1 MSRFILSVIALAL
14 GLFCTVIWADQAFAE
29 RRVALIIGN
38 SAYQNAP
45 ILPNPE
51 RDARGIADM
60 FQKAGYE
67 IVTTAFNVG
76 NLDFKSTIRKFE
88 DAVTDADIAVIYYA
102 GYGLNI
108 HGTNYLIP
116 IDAKLSSDRDANDE
130 TITLEQLVGSV
141 HGAKRLRVSII
152 DASRDNPFARIM
164 KAERMASFSGLG
176 AVEPSSIDTL
186 IAYAA
191 KPGTTAQDGGG
202 DHSPFATALI
212 DNLFVPGLDIR
223 LAFGRVRD
231 EVLKK
236 TGYMQEPFVYGSLGG
251 GNIALVP
258 APSQPVVVANDLAGE
273 KSDYAL
279 VEKIGT
285 KGAWQVFLNQHPTG
299 FYADLARQQIAILQ
313 DQLDTLDRAGQEKA
327 AKAQADR
334 EARQREAKRQADEAA
349 RQKAEQEAA
358 LAAAQRAAKAA
369 EQARL
374 DAERQAART
383 REEEARQAA
392 LAKRAAEAEAARKQA
407 EAEAARKQAEAE
419 AARKQAEAETARK
432 QAEAEAAKQK
442 ADAEAARKQAEA
454 ETARKQAEAEAARKQ
469 AKEEAARK
477 QAEAETARKQAEA
490 EAAKQQAEAKAAKK
504 QAEQQAAAE
513 QARLADERAKQQA
526 EAEAAKKQAEQQA
539 AAEQARLA
547 DERAKQQVEAEAAK
561 KQAEAEAARKQAEAE
576 AARKQAKEEAARKQA
591 EAEAASKQ
599 AEAEAARKQAEAEA
613 AKQQAEA
620 EAAKKQ
626 AEQQAAA
633 EQARLAAERA
643 KQQAEAE
650 AAKKQAEQQVAAL
663 AAAHQAAQAAEQARQ
678 DAEREAQARQEVACK
693 REQDRIDALRTQG
706 SKARDDLRQLEQSL
720 TCGRLRPLV
729 TAALDHANALPDVNT
744 PAQIRSAQQELSRL
758 GCFSGKADGALDP
771 ATKSAVQHYE
781 SVRGQPAENV
791 DISDAFVSELKAQS
805 TRVCPLVC
813 PKGKVADGEHC
824 IAAEKPPRVAHQ
836 KDEEEPAARTRAARQ
851 KDEEEPA
858 ARTRAARQKDE
869 EKPSQKSKPQLS
881 RRNRDAEPSPPQQA
895 KRERPAAQQASSY
908 SGGGRSTGGVGT
920 TIGVGF

>member
-1 MSRFILSVIALAL
+1 MSRLILSVIALAL
-14 GLFCTVIWADQAFAE
+14 GLFCTAIWADRAFAE

-38 SAYQNAP
+38 SNYQNAP

-88 DAVTDADIAVIYYA
+88 DTVTDADIAVIYYA

-116 IDAKLSSDRDANDE
+116 IDAKLASDRDANNE
-130 TITLEQLVGSV
+130 TITLEQLVESV
-141 HGAKRLRVSII
+141 HGAKLLRVIII
-152 DASRDNPFARIM
+152 DACRDSPFARIM
-164 KAERMASFSGLG
+164 KAERMGLG
-176 AVEPSSIDTL
+176 AVQPNSIDTL

-191 KPGTTAQDGGG
+191 KPGTTADDGGG
-202 DHSPFATALI
+202 DHSPFAAALI

-258 APSQPVVVANDLAGE
+258 APNRPVVATDSEGE

-279 VEKIGT
+279 VERIGT

-299 FYADLARQQIAILQ
+299 FYADLARQQIAIAV
-313 DQLDTLDRAGQEKA
+313 DALDRAA
-327 AKAQADR
+327 AKAQADS
-334 EARQREAKRQADEAA
+334 EAAQRAEADRQAEAKRRADETA
-349 RQKAEQEAA
+349 RQKAEQQAA
-358 LAAAQRAAKAA
+358 LAAAQRAARAA

-383 REEEARQAA
+383 REEEARQTA
-392 LAKRAAEAEAARKQA
+392 LAKRAAEAEAARKQAEADAARKQAEGEAARKQA

-419 AARKQAEAETARK
+419 AARKQSEAEAAK
-432 QAEAEAAKQK
+432 KKAEAEAAT
-442 ADAEAARKQAEA
+442 KQAEVEAATKQA
-454 ETARKQAEAEAARKQ
+454 EVEGARKRAEAEAARK
-469 AKEEAARK
+469 
-477 QAEAETARKQAEA
+477 
-490 EAAKQQAEAKAAKK
+490 
-504 QAEQQAAAE
+504 
-513 QARLADERAKQQA
+513 QA

-539 AAEQARLA
+539 AAEQAA
-547 DERAKQQVEAEAAK
+547 ERARQQAEAEAAK
-561 KQAEAEAARKQAEAE
+561 KR
-576 AARKQAKEEAARKQA
+576 
-591 EAEAASKQ
+591 

-613 AKQQAEA
+613 AKQQAQA

-626 AEQQAAA
+626 AEQQA
-633 EQARLAAERA
+633 
-643 KQQAEAE
+643 
-650 AAKKQAEQQVAAL
+650 AAL
-663 AAAHQAAQAAEQARQ
+663 AAAHQAAQAAEQARL

-693 REQDRIDALRTQG
+693 NEQDRIDFLRTQG
-706 SKARDDLRQLEQSL
+706 SKARDDLRQLQQSL
-720 TCGRLRPLV
+720 TCERLRPLV
-729 TAALDHANALPDVNT
+729 TAALDQANALPDVNT
-744 PAQIRSAQQELSRL
+744 PTQIRLAQQELARL
-758 GCFSGKADGALDP
+758 GCFSGNVDGALGP
-771 ATKSAVQHYE
+771 ATTSAVQHYE
-781 SVRGQPAENV
+781 SKRGQPAESV
-791 DISDAFVSELKAQS
+791 DISDTFISELKAQS

-813 PKGKVADGEHC
+813 PKGKVADGEQC

-836 KDEEEPAARTRAARQ
+836 KDEEEPAARTRQ
-851 KDEEEPA
+851 KDEEEPV

-881 RRNRDAEPSPPQQA
+881 RRNGNAEPSPPQQA
-895 KRERPAAQQASSY
+895 KRERPAAQASSY
-908 SGGGRSTGGVGT
+908 SGGGHSTGGVGT

>member
-14 GLFCTVIWADQAFAE
+14 GLFCTAIWADRAFAE

-38 SAYQNAP
+38 SNYQNAP

-88 DAVTDADIAVIYYA
+88 DTVTDADIAVIYYA

-116 IDAKLSSDRDANDE
+116 IDAKLASDRDANNE
-130 TITLEQLVGSV
+130 TITLEQLVESV
-141 HGAKRLRVSII
+141 HGAKLLRVIII
-152 DASRDNPFARIM
+152 DACRDSPFARIM
-164 KAERMASFSGLG
+164 KAERMGLG
-176 AVEPSSIDTL
+176 AVQPNSIDTL

-191 KPGTTAQDGGG
+191 KPGTTADDGGG
-202 DHSPFATALI
+202 DHSPFAAALI

-258 APSQPVVVANDLAGE
+258 APNRPVVATDSEGE

-279 VEKIGT
+279 VERIGT

-299 FYADLARQQIAILQ
+299 FYADLARQQIAIAV
-313 DQLDTLDRAGQEKA
+313 DALDRAA
-327 AKAQADR
+327 AKAQADS
-334 EARQREAKRQADEAA
+334 EAAQRAEADRQAEAKRRADETA
-349 RQKAEQEAA
+349 RQKAEQQAA
-358 LAAAQRAAKAA
+358 LAAAQRAARAA

-383 REEEARQAA
+383 REEEARQTA

-419 AARKQAEAETARK
+419 AARKQAEAEA
-432 QAEAEAAKQK
+432 
-442 ADAEAARKQAEA
+442 
-454 ETARKQAEAEAARKQ
+454 ARKQAEAEAARKQ
-469 AKEEAARK
+469 S
-477 QAEAETARKQAEA
+477 
-490 EAAKQQAEAKAAKK
+490 
-504 QAEQQAAAE
+504 
-513 QARLADERAKQQA
+513 
-526 EAEAAKKQAEQQA
+526 EAEAAKKKA
-539 AAEQARLA
+539 
-547 DERAKQQVEAEAAK
+547 EAEAAT
-561 KQAEAEAARKQAEAE
+561 KQAEVEGARKRAEAEAARKQAEAE
-576 AARKQAKEEAARKQA
+576 AAKKQAEHQAAAEQARLAAERAKQRA
-591 EAEAASKQ
+591 EAEAAKKR

-613 AKQQAEA
+613 AKQQAQA

-626 AEQQAAA
+626 AEQQA
-633 EQARLAAERA
+633 
-643 KQQAEAE
+643 
-650 AAKKQAEQQVAAL
+650 AAL
-663 AAAHQAAQAAEQARQ
+663 AAAHQAAQAAEQARL

-693 REQDRIDALRTQG
+693 NEQDRIDFLRTQG
-706 SKARDDLRQLEQSL
+706 SKARDDLRQLQQSL
-720 TCGRLRPLV
+720 TCERLRPLV
-729 TAALDHANALPDVNT
+729 TAALDQANALPDVNT
-744 PAQIRSAQQELSRL
+744 PTQIRLAQQELARL
-758 GCFSGKADGALDP
+758 GCFSGNVDGALGP
-771 ATKSAVQHYE
+771 ATTSAVQHYE
-781 SVRGQPAENV
+781 SKRGQPAESV
-791 DISDAFVSELKAQS
+791 DISDTFISELKAQS
-805 TRVCPLVC
+805 TRVCLLVC
-813 PKGKVADGEHC
+813 PKGKVADGEQC

-836 KDEEEPAARTRAARQ
+836 KDEEEPAARTRQ
-851 KDEEEPA
+851 KDEEEPV
-858 ARTRAARQKDE
+858 ARARAARQKDE

-881 RRNRDAEPSPPQQA
+881 RRNGNAEPSPPQQA
-895 KRERPAAQQASSY
+895 KRERPAAQASSY
-908 SGGGRSTGGVGT
+908 SGGGHSTGGVGT

>member
-14 GLFCTVIWADQAFAE
+14 GLFCTAIWADRAFAE

-38 SAYQNAP
+38 SNYQNAP

-88 DAVTDADIAVIYYA
+88 DTVTDADIAVIYYA

-116 IDAKLSSDRDANDE
+116 IDAKLASDRDANNE
-130 TITLEQLVGSV
+130 TITLEQLVESV
-141 HGAKRLRVSII
+141 HGAKLLRVIII
-152 DASRDNPFARIM
+152 DACRDSPFARIM
-164 KAERMASFSGLG
+164 KAERMGLG
-176 AVEPSSIDTL
+176 AVQPNSIDTL

-191 KPGTTAQDGGG
+191 KPGTTADDGGG
-202 DHSPFATALI
+202 DHSPFAAALI

-258 APSQPVVVANDLAGE
+258 APNRPVVATDSEGE

-279 VEKIGT
+279 VERIGT

-299 FYADLARQQIAILQ
+299 FYADLARQQIAIAV
-313 DQLDTLDRAGQEKA
+313 DALDRAA
-327 AKAQADR
+327 AKAQADS
-334 EARQREAKRQADEAA
+334 EAAQRAEADRQAEAKRRADETA
-349 RQKAEQEAA
+349 RQKAEQQAA
-358 LAAAQRAAKAA
+358 LAAAQRAARAA

-383 REEEARQAA
+383 REEEARQTA

-419 AARKQAEAETARK
+419 AARKQAEAE
-432 QAEAEAAKQK
+432 
-442 ADAEAARKQAEA
+442 AAR
-454 ETARKQAEAEAARKQ
+454 
-469 AKEEAARK
+469 
-477 QAEAETARKQAEA
+477 
-490 EAAKQQAEAKAAKK
+490 
-504 QAEQQAAAE
+504 
-513 QARLADERAKQQA
+513 
-526 EAEAAKKQAEQQA
+526 
-539 AAEQARLA
+539 
-547 DERAKQQVEAEAAK
+547 

-576 AARKQAKEEAARKQA
+576 AARKQA
-591 EAEAASKQ
+591 EAEAARKQ

-613 AKQQAEA
+613 ARKQAEAEAARKQAEAEAARKLAEAEAARKQSEAEAAKKKAEAEAAKKKAEAEAATKQAEVEGARKRAEAEAARKQAEA

-633 EQARLAAERA
+633 EQAAERARQQAEAEAAKKRAEAEAARKQAEAEAA
-643 KQQAEAE
+643 KQQAQAE
-650 AAKKQAEQQVAAL
+650 AAKKQAEQQAAAL
-663 AAAHQAAQAAEQARQ
+663 AAAHQAAQAAEQARL

-693 REQDRIDALRTQG
+693 NEQDRIDFLRTQG
-706 SKARDDLRQLEQSL
+706 SKARDDLRQLQQSL
-720 TCGRLRPLV
+720 TCERLRPLV
-729 TAALDHANALPDVNT
+729 TAALDQANALPDVNT
-744 PAQIRSAQQELSRL
+744 PTQIRLAQQELARL
-758 GCFSGKADGALDP
+758 GCFSGNVDGALGP
-771 ATKSAVQHYE
+771 ATTSAVQHYE
-781 SVRGQPAENV
+781 SKRGQPAESV
-791 DISDAFVSELKAQS
+791 DISDTFISELKAQS

-813 PKGKVADGEHC
+813 PKGKVADGEQC

-836 KDEEEPAARTRAARQ
+836 KDEEEPAARTRQ
-851 KDEEEPA
+851 KDEEEPV
-858 ARTRAARQKDE
+858 ARARAARQKDE

-881 RRNRDAEPSPPQQA
+881 RRNGNAEPSPPQQA
-895 KRERPAAQQASSY
+895 KRERPAAQASSY
-908 SGGGRSTGGVGT
+908 SGGGHSTGGVGT

>member
-1 MSRFILSVIALAL
+1 MSRFILSVTALAL

-76 NLDFKSTIRKFE
+76 SLDFKSTIRKFE

-116 IDAKLSSDRDANDE
+116 IDAKLASDRDANDE
-130 TITLEQLVGSV
+130 TITLEQLVESV
-141 HGAKRLRVSII
+141 HGAKRLRVII
-152 DASRDNPFARIM
+152 VDACRDNPFARIM
-164 KAERMASFSGLG
+164 KTERMASFSGLG
-176 AVEPSSIDTL
+176 AVEPNSIDTL

-191 KPGTTAQDGGG
+191 KSGTTAQDGGG
-202 DHSPFATALI
+202 DHSPFAAALI
-212 DNLFVPGLDIR
+212 NNLFVPGLDIR

-236 TGYMQEPFVYGSLGG
+236 TGFMQEPFVYGSLGG
-251 GNIALVP
+251 GNIALVS
-258 APSQPVVVANDLAGE
+258 APSQPVVSNDLAGE
-273 KSDYAL
+273 RSDYAL

-285 KGAWQVFLNQHPTG
+285 KGAWQVFLNQHPSG
-299 FYADLARQQIAILQ
+299 FYADLARQQIAIVQ
-313 DQLDTLDRAGQEKA
+313 DQSDRLDRS

-334 EARQREAKRQADEAA
+334 EAEAKRQADEAA

-419 AARKQAEAETARK
+419 AARKQAKE
-432 QAEAEAAKQK
+432 
-442 ADAEAARKQAEA
+442 EAARKQAEA
-454 ETARKQAEAEAARKQ
+454 EAARKQAEAEAARKQ

-477 QAEAETARKQAEA
+477 QAEAEAARKQAEEEAARKQAEAEAARKQAEA

-526 EAEAAKKQAEQQA
+526 EAEAAKKQAE
-539 AAEQARLA
+539 
-547 DERAKQQVEAEAAK
+547 
-561 KQAEAEAARKQAEAE
+561 AEAARKQAEAE

-591 EAEAASKQ
+591 EAEAARKQAEGEEAARKQAEAEAARKQAKEEAARKQAEAEAARKQ

-633 EQARLAAERA
+633 EQARLADERA

-706 SKARDDLRQLEQSL
+706 SKARDDLGQLEQSL
-720 TCGRLRPLV
+720 TCERLRPLV

-744 PAQIRSAQQELSRL
+744 PTQIRSAQQELSRL

-781 SVRGQPAENV
+781 SVRGQPAESV

-836 KDEEEPAARTRAARQ
+836 KDEEEPAAHTRAAR
-851 KDEEEPA
+851 E
-858 ARTRAARQKDE
+858 KDE

-881 RRNRDAEPSPPQQA
+881 RRNGDAEPSPAQQA
-895 KRERPAAQQASSY
+895 KRERPAAHPRVEQASSY

>member
-14 GLFCTVIWADQAFAE
+14 GLFCTAIWADRAFAE

-38 SAYQNAP
+38 SNYQNAP

-88 DAVTDADIAVIYYA
+88 DTVTDADIAVIYYA

-116 IDAKLSSDRDANDE
+116 IDAKLASDRDANNE
-130 TITLEQLVGSV
+130 TITLEQLVESV
-141 HGAKRLRVSII
+141 HGAKLLRVIII
-152 DASRDNPFARIM
+152 DACRDSPFARIM
-164 KAERMASFSGLG
+164 KAERMGLG
-176 AVEPSSIDTL
+176 AVQPNSIDTL

-191 KPGTTAQDGGG
+191 KPGTTADDGGG
-202 DHSPFATALI
+202 DHSPFAAALI

-258 APSQPVVVANDLAGE
+258 APNRPVVATDSEGE

-279 VEKIGT
+279 VERIGT

-299 FYADLARQQIAILQ
+299 FYADLARQQIAIAV
-313 DQLDTLDRAGQEKA
+313 DALDRAA
-327 AKAQADR
+327 AKAQADS
-334 EARQREAKRQADEAA
+334 EAAQRAEADRQAEAKRRADETA
-349 RQKAEQEAA
+349 RQKAEQQAA
-358 LAAAQRAAKAA
+358 LAAAQRAARAA

-383 REEEARQAA
+383 REEEARQTA

-419 AARKQAEAETARK
+419 AARKQAEAE
-432 QAEAEAAKQK
+432 
-442 ADAEAARKQAEA
+442 AARK
-454 ETARKQAEAEAARKQ
+454 
-469 AKEEAARK
+469 
-477 QAEAETARKQAEA
+477 
-490 EAAKQQAEAKAAKK
+490 
-504 QAEQQAAAE
+504 
-513 QARLADERAKQQA
+513 QA

-539 AAEQARLA
+539 AAEQAA
-547 DERAKQQVEAEAAK
+547 ERARQQAEAEAAK
-561 KQAEAEAARKQAEAE
+561 KR
-576 AARKQAKEEAARKQA
+576 
-591 EAEAASKQ
+591 

-613 AKQQAEA
+613 AKQQAQA

-626 AEQQAAA
+626 AEQQA
-633 EQARLAAERA
+633 
-643 KQQAEAE
+643 
-650 AAKKQAEQQVAAL
+650 AAL
-663 AAAHQAAQAAEQARQ
+663 AAAHQAAQAAEQARL

-693 REQDRIDALRTQG
+693 NEQDRIDFLRTQG
-706 SKARDDLRQLEQSL
+706 SKARDDLRQLQQSL
-720 TCGRLRPLV
+720 TCERLRPLV
-729 TAALDHANALPDVNT
+729 TAALDQANALPDVNT
-744 PAQIRSAQQELSRL
+744 PTQIRLAQQELARL
-758 GCFSGKADGALDP
+758 GCFSGNVDGALGP
-771 ATKSAVQHYE
+771 ATTSAVQHYE
-781 SVRGQPAENV
+781 SKRGQPAESV
-791 DISDAFVSELKAQS
+791 DISDTFISELKAQS

-813 PKGKVADGEHC
+813 PKGKVADGEQC

-836 KDEEEPAARTRAARQ
+836 KDEEEPAARTRQ
-851 KDEEEPA
+851 KDEEEPV
-858 ARTRAARQKDE
+858 ARARAARQKDE

-881 RRNRDAEPSPPQQA
+881 RRNGNAEPSPPQQA
-895 KRERPAAQQASSY
+895 KRERPAAQASSY
-908 SGGGRSTGGVGT
+908 SGGGHSTGGVGT

>member
-14 GLFCTVIWADQAFAE
+14 GLFCTAIWADRAFAE

-38 SAYQNAP
+38 SNYQNAP

-88 DAVTDADIAVIYYA
+88 DTVTDADIAVIYYA

-116 IDAKLSSDRDANDE
+116 IDAKLASDRDANNE
-130 TITLEQLVGSV
+130 TITLEQLVESV
-141 HGAKRLRVSII
+141 HGAKLLRVIII
-152 DASRDNPFARIM
+152 DACRDSPFARIM
-164 KAERMASFSGLG
+164 KAERMGLG
-176 AVEPSSIDTL
+176 AVQPNSIDTL

-191 KPGTTAQDGGG
+191 KPGTTADDGGG
-202 DHSPFATALI
+202 DHSPFAAALI

-258 APSQPVVVANDLAGE
+258 APNRPVVATDSEGE

-279 VEKIGT
+279 VERIGT

-299 FYADLARQQIAILQ
+299 FYADLARQQIAIAV
-313 DQLDTLDRAGQEKA
+313 DALDRAA
-327 AKAQADR
+327 AKAQADS
-334 EARQREAKRQADEAA
+334 EAAQRAEADRQAEAKRRADETA
-349 RQKAEQEAA
+349 RQKAEQQAA
-358 LAAAQRAAKAA
+358 LAAAQRAARAA

-383 REEEARQAA
+383 REEEARQTA

-419 AARKQAEAETARK
+419 AARKQAEAE
-432 QAEAEAAKQK
+432 
-442 ADAEAARKQAEA
+442 AARKL
-454 ETARKQAEAEAARKQ
+454 AEAEAARKQ
-469 AKEEAARK
+469 SEAEAAK
-477 QAEAETARKQAEA
+477 KKAEA
-490 EAAKQQAEAKAAKK
+490 EAATK
-504 QAEQQAAAE
+504 QAEVEGARKRAEAEAA
-513 QARLADERAKQQA
+513 RKQA

-539 AAEQARLA
+539 AAEQAA
-547 DERAKQQVEAEAAK
+547 ERARQQAEAEAAK
-561 KQAEAEAARKQAEAE
+561 KR
-576 AARKQAKEEAARKQA
+576 
-591 EAEAASKQ
+591 

-613 AKQQAEA
+613 AKQQAQA

-626 AEQQAAA
+626 AEQQA
-633 EQARLAAERA
+633 
-643 KQQAEAE
+643 
-650 AAKKQAEQQVAAL
+650 AAL
-663 AAAHQAAQAAEQARQ
+663 AAAHQAAQAAEQARL
-678 DAEREAQARQEVACK
+678 DAERQAQARQEVACK
-693 REQDRIDALRTQG
+693 NEQDRIDFLRTQG
-706 SKARDDLRQLEQSL
+706 SKARDDLRQLQQSL
-720 TCGRLRPLV
+720 TCERLRPLV
-729 TAALDHANALPDVNT
+729 TAALDQANALPDVNT
-744 PAQIRSAQQELSRL
+744 PTQIRLAQQELARL
-758 GCFSGKADGALDP
+758 GCFSGNVDGALGP
-771 ATKSAVQHYE
+771 ATTSAVQHYE
-781 SVRGQPAENV
+781 SKRGQPAESV
-791 DISDAFVSELKAQS
+791 DISDTFISELKAQS

-813 PKGKVADGEHC
+813 PKGKVADGEQC

-836 KDEEEPAARTRAARQ
+836 KDEEEPAARTRQ
-851 KDEEEPA
+851 KDEEEPV
-858 ARTRAARQKDE
+858 ARARAARQKDE

-881 RRNRDAEPSPPQQA
+881 RRNGNAEPSPPQQA
-895 KRERPAAQQASSY
+895 KRERPAAQASSY
-908 SGGGRSTGGVGT
+908 SSGGHSTGGVGT

>member
-14 GLFCTVIWADQAFAE
+14 GLFCTAIWADRAFAE

-38 SAYQNAP
+38 SNYQNAP

-88 DAVTDADIAVIYYA
+88 DTVTDADIAVIYYA

-116 IDAKLSSDRDANDE
+116 IDAKLASDRDANNE
-130 TITLEQLVGSV
+130 TITLEQLVESV
-141 HGAKRLRVSII
+141 HGAKLLRVIII
-152 DASRDNPFARIM
+152 DACRDSPFARIM
-164 KAERMASFSGLG
+164 KAERMGLG
-176 AVEPSSIDTL
+176 AVQPNSIDTL

-191 KPGTTAQDGGG
+191 KPGTTADDGGG
-202 DHSPFATALI
+202 DHSPFAAALI

-258 APSQPVVVANDLAGE
+258 APNRPVVATDSEGE

-279 VEKIGT
+279 VERIGT

-299 FYADLARQQIAILQ
+299 FYADLARQQIAIAV
-313 DQLDTLDRAGQEKA
+313 DALDRAA
-327 AKAQADR
+327 AKAQADS
-334 EARQREAKRQADEAA
+334 EAAQRAEADRQAEAKRRADETA
-349 RQKAEQEAA
+349 RQKAEQQAA
-358 LAAAQRAAKAA
+358 LAAAQRAARAA

-383 REEEARQAA
+383 REEEARQTA

-419 AARKQAEAETARK
+419 AARKQAEAE
-432 QAEAEAAKQK
+432 
-442 ADAEAARKQAEA
+442 AARKL
-454 ETARKQAEAEAARKQ
+454 AEAEAARKQ
-469 AKEEAARK
+469 S
-477 QAEAETARKQAEA
+477 
-490 EAAKQQAEAKAAKK
+490 
-504 QAEQQAAAE
+504 
-513 QARLADERAKQQA
+513 
-526 EAEAAKKQAEQQA
+526 EAEAAKKKA
-539 AAEQARLA
+539 
-547 DERAKQQVEAEAAK
+547 EAEAAT
-561 KQAEAEAARKQAEAE
+561 KQAEVEGARKRAEAEAARK
-576 AARKQAKEEAARKQA
+576 
-591 EAEAASKQ
+591 
-599 AEAEAARKQAEAEA
+599 
-613 AKQQAEA
+613 QAEA

-650 AAKKQAEQQVAAL
+650 AAKKQAEQQAAAEQAAERARQQAEAEAAKKRAEAEAARKQAEAEAAKQQAEAEAAKKQAEQQAAAL
-663 AAAHQAAQAAEQARQ
+663 AAAHQAAQAAEQARL

-693 REQDRIDALRTQG
+693 NEQDRIDFLRTQG
-706 SKARDDLRQLEQSL
+706 SKARDDLRQLQQSL
-720 TCGRLRPLV
+720 TCERLRPLV
-729 TAALDHANALPDVNT
+729 TAALDQANALPDVNT
-744 PAQIRSAQQELSRL
+744 PTQIRLAQQELARL
-758 GCFSGKADGALDP
+758 GCFSGNVDGALGP
-771 ATKSAVQHYE
+771 ATTSAVQHYE
-781 SVRGQPAENV
+781 SKRGQPAESV
-791 DISDAFVSELKAQS
+791 DISDTFISELKAQS
-805 TRVCPLVC
+805 TRVCLLVC
-813 PKGKVADGEHC
+813 PKGKVADGEQC

-836 KDEEEPAARTRAARQ
+836 KDEEEPAARTRQ
-851 KDEEEPA
+851 KDEEEPV
-858 ARTRAARQKDE
+858 ARARAARQKDE

-881 RRNRDAEPSPPQQA
+881 RRNGNAEPSPPQQA
-895 KRERPAAQQASSY
+895 KRERPAAQASSY
-908 SGGGRSTGGVGT
+908 SGGGHSTGGVGT

>member
-14 GLFCTVIWADQAFAE
+14 GLFCTVIWADRAFAE

-116 IDAKLSSDRDANDE
+116 IDAKLASDRDANDE
-130 TITLEQLVGSV
+130 TITLEQLVESV
-141 HGAKRLRVSII
+141 HGAKRLRVIII

-176 AVEPSSIDTL
+176 AVEPNSIDTL

-251 GNIALVP
+251 GNVALVS
-258 APSQPVVVANDLAGE
+258 APSQPVVANDLAGE
-273 KSDYAL
+273 KGDYAL

-299 FYADLARQQIAILQ
+299 FYADLARQQIAIIQ
-313 DQLDTLDRAGQEKA
+313 NQLDTLDRAGQEKA

-334 EARQREAKRQADEAA
+334 EAHEREAKRQADEAA

-358 LAAAQRAAKAA
+358 LAAAQRAAKGA

-419 AARKQAEAETARK
+419 AARKQAEAEA
-432 QAEAEAAKQK
+432 
-442 ADAEAARKQAEA
+442 
-454 ETARKQAEAEAARKQ
+454 ARKQAEAEAARKQ
-469 AKEEAARK
+469 AEAESARK
-477 QAEAETARKQAEA
+477 QTEA
-490 EAAKQQAEAKAAKK
+490 EAAKQQA
-504 QAEQQAAAE
+504 
-513 QARLADERAKQQA
+513 D
-526 EAEAAKKQAEQQA
+526 AEAAKKQAEQQA
-539 AAEQARLA
+539 AAEQT
-547 DERAKQQVEAEAAK
+547 
-561 KQAEAEAARKQAEAE
+561 
-576 AARKQAKEEAARKQA
+576 
-591 EAEAASKQ
+591 
-599 AEAEAARKQAEAEA
+599 
-613 AKQQAEA
+613 
-620 EAAKKQ
+620 
-626 AEQQAAA
+626 
-633 EQARLAAERA
+633 RLAAERA
-643 KQQAEAE
+643 KQQADAE
-650 AAKKQAEQQVAAL
+650 AAKKQAEQRAAAL
-663 AAAHQAAQAAEQARQ
+663 AAAQQAAQAAEYARL

-693 REQDRIDALRTQG
+693 HEQDRIDALRTQG
-706 SKARDDLRQLEQSL
+706 SKARDDLGQLEQKSHMRAVTPPRHRGTRPSRRSSGRQHAGPDSL
-720 TCGRLRPLV
+720 G
-729 TAALDHANALPDVNT
+729 AAG
-744 PAQIRSAQQELSRL
+744 I
-758 GCFSGKADGALDP
+758 
-771 ATKSAVQHYE
+771 KSARLFFRQCGWC
-781 SVRGQPAENV
+781 VRPCDNV
-791 DISDAFVSELKAQS
+791 
-805 TRVCPLVC
+805 
-813 PKGKVADGEHC
+813 
-824 IAAEKPPRVAHQ
+824 
-836 KDEEEPAARTRAARQ
+836 
-851 KDEEEPA
+851 
-858 ARTRAARQKDE
+858 
-869 EKPSQKSKPQLS
+869 
-881 RRNRDAEPSPPQQA
+881 
-895 KRERPAAQQASSY
+895 
-908 SGGGRSTGGVGT
+908 RSTALRE
-920 TIGVGF
+920 

>member
-76 NLDFKSTIRKFE
+76 SLDFKSTIRKFE

-116 IDAKLSSDRDANDE
+116 IDAKLTSDRDANDE
-130 TITLEQLVGSV
+130 TITLEQLVESV
-141 HGAKRLRVSII
+141 HSAKRLRVIII
-152 DASRDNPFARIM
+152 DACRDNPFARIM
-164 KAERMASFSGLG
+164 KTERMASFSGLA
-176 AVEPSSIDTL
+176 AVEPNSIDTL

-191 KPGTTAQDGGG
+191 KSGTTAQDGGG
-202 DHSPFATALI
+202 DHSPFAAALI
-212 DNLFVPGLDIR
+212 TNLFVPGLDIR

-236 TGYMQEPFVYGSLGG
+236 TGLMQEPFVYGSLGG
-251 GNIALVP
+251 GNIALVS
-258 APSQPVVVANDLAGE
+258 APSQPVVSNDLAGE
-273 KSDYAL
+273 RSDYAL

-285 KGAWQVFLNQHPTG
+285 KGAWQVFLIQHPSG
-299 FYADLARQQIAILQ
+299 FYADLARQQIAIVQ
-313 DQLDTLDRAGQEKA
+313 NQSDRLDRS

-334 EARQREAKRQADEAA
+334 EAEAKRQADEAA

-369 EQARL
+369 EQARF

-407 EAEAARKQAEAE
+407 KEEAARKQAEAE
-419 AARKQAEAETARK
+419 AARKQAEGE
-432 QAEAEAAKQK
+432 
-442 ADAEAARKQAEA
+442 
-454 ETARKQAEAEAARKQ
+454 
-469 AKEEAARK
+469 
-477 QAEAETARKQAEA
+477 
-490 EAAKQQAEAKAAKK
+490 
-504 QAEQQAAAE
+504 
-513 QARLADERAKQQA
+513 
-526 EAEAAKKQAEQQA
+526 
-539 AAEQARLA
+539 
-547 DERAKQQVEAEAAK
+547 
-561 KQAEAEAARKQAEAE
+561 EAARKQAEAE

-591 EAEAASKQ
+591 EAEAARKQ
-599 AEAEAARKQAEAEA
+599 AEAEAARKQAEADA

-633 EQARLAAERA
+633 EQARLA
-643 KQQAEAE
+643 KQAEAE

-663 AAAHQAAQAAEQARQ
+663 AAAHQAAQAAEQARL

-693 REQDRIDALRTQG
+693 NEQDRIDFLRTQG
-706 SKARDDLRQLEQSL
+706 SKARDDLRQLQQSL
-720 TCGRLRPLV
+720 TCERLRPLV
-729 TAALDHANALPDVNT
+729 TAALDQANALPDVNT
-744 PAQIRSAQQELSRL
+744 PTQIRLAQQELARL
-758 GCFSGKADGALDP
+758 GCFSGNVDGALGP
-771 ATKSAVQHYE
+771 ATTSAVQHYE
-781 SVRGQPAENV
+781 SKRGQPAESV
-791 DISDAFVSELKAQS
+791 DISDTFISELKAQS

-813 PKGKVADGEHC
+813 PKGKVADGEQC

-836 KDEEEPAARTRAARQ
+836 KDEEEPAARTRQ
-851 KDEEEPA
+851 KDEEEPV
-858 ARTRAARQKDE
+858 ARARAARQKDE

-881 RRNRDAEPSPPQQA
+881 RRNGNAEPSPPQQA
-895 KRERPAAQQASSY
+895 KRERPAAQASSY
-908 SGGGRSTGGVGT
+908 SGGGHSTGGVGT

>member
-14 GLFCTVIWADQAFAE
+14 GLFCTVIWADRAFAE

-88 DAVTDADIAVIYYA
+88 DAVADADIAVIYYA
-102 GYGLNI
+102 GHGLNI

-116 IDAKLSSDRDANDE
+116 IDAKLASDRDANDE
-130 TITLEQLVGSV
+130 TITLERLVESV
-141 HGAKRLRVSII
+141 NGAKRLRVIII
-152 DASRDNPFARIM
+152 DACRDNPFARTM
-164 KAERMASFSGLG
+164 KAERMASFSGMG
-176 AVEPSSIDTL
+176 AVQPSSIDTL

-202 DHSPFATALI
+202 DHSPFAAALI

-258 APSQPVVVANDLAGE
+258 APSQAVAATDLAGE
-273 KSDYAL
+273 RSDYAL

-299 FYADLARQQIAILQ
+299 FYADLARQQIAIVK
-313 DQLDTLDRAGQEKA
+313 DQLDTLD
-327 AKAQADR
+327 KAQADR

-383 REEEARQAA
+383 REEEARQVA
-392 LAKRAAEAEAARKQA
+392 LARRAAEAEAARKQA

-419 AARKQAEAETARK
+419 AARKQAEAEAARK
-432 QAEAEAAKQK
+432 QAEAEAARKQAEAEATAK
-442 ADAEAARKQAEA
+442 QQAAVEAAKKQAEQQAARKQAEAEAARKQAEAEAAAKQQAAVEAAKKQAEQQAAAEQTRLAAERAKQQAEAEAARKQAEAEATAKQQAAAEAAKKQAEQQAAAEQTRLAAERAKQQAEAEAARKQAEA
-454 ETARKQAEAEAARKQ
+454 ETARKQAEAEAA
-469 AKEEAARK
+469 
-477 QAEAETARKQAEA
+477 
-490 EAAKQQAEAKAAKK
+490 AKQQAA
-504 QAEQQAAAE
+504 
-513 QARLADERAKQQA
+513 
-526 EAEAAKKQAEQQA
+526 AEAAKKQAEQQA
-539 AAEQARLA
+539 AR
-547 DERAKQQVEAEAAK
+547 

-576 AARKQAKEEAARKQA
+576 AARKQA
-591 EAEAASKQ
+591 
-599 AEAEAARKQAEAEA
+599 
-613 AKQQAEA
+613 
-620 EAAKKQ
+620 
-626 AEQQAAA
+626 
-633 EQARLAAERA
+633 
-643 KQQAEAE
+643 
-650 AAKKQAEQQVAAL
+650 EQQVAAL
-663 AAAHQAAQAAEQARQ
+663 AAARQAAQAAEYARL
-678 DAEREAQARQEVACK
+678 DAEREAQARQEAACK
-693 REQDRIDALRTQG
+693 SEQDRIDVLRTQG
-706 SKARDDLRQLEQSL
+706 SKARDDLGQLEQSL
-720 TCGRLRPLV
+720 TCEQLRPLV
-729 TAALDHANALPDVNT
+729 TAALDQAKALPDVNT
-744 PAQIRSAQQELSRL
+744 PAQIRSAQQELLRL
-758 GCFSGKADGALDP
+758 GCFSGNADGALSP
-771 ATKSAVQHYE
+771 ATTSAVQHYE
-781 SVRGQPAENV
+781 SERGQPAKSV

-836 KDEEEPAARTRAARQ
+836 KDEEPAAHTRAAR
-851 KDEEEPA
+851 E
-858 ARTRAARQKDE
+858 KDE
-869 EKPSQKSKPQLS
+869 EKPSQRSKPQLS
-881 RRNRDAEPSPPQQA
+881 RRNGNAEPSPPQQA
-895 KRERPAAQQASSY
+895 KRERPAAQASSY

>member
-14 GLFCTVIWADQAFAE
+14 GLFCTAIWADRALAE

-67 IVTTAFNVG
+67 ITTAFNVG

-88 DAVTDADIAVIYYA
+88 DTVTDADIAVIYYA
-102 GYGLNI
+102 GHGLNI

-116 IDAKLSSDRDANDE
+116 IDAKLASDRDANDE
-130 TITLEQLVGSV
+130 TITLERLVESV
-141 HGAKRLRVSII
+141 DGAKRLRVIII
-152 DASRDNPFARIM
+152 DACRDNPFARTM

-176 AVEPSSIDTL
+176 AVQPSSIDTL

-191 KPGTTAQDGGG
+191 KPGTTAQGGGG
-202 DHSPFATALI
+202 DHSPFAAALI

-258 APSQPVVVANDLAGE
+258 APSQPVAATDLAGE

-299 FYADLARQQIAILQ
+299 FYADLARQQIAIAV
-313 DQLDTLDRAGQEKA
+313 DALDRAA
-327 AKAQADR
+327 AKAQPDR
-334 EARQREAKRQADEAA
+334 EAAQRAEAERQAEAKRRADEAA

-358 LAAAQRAAKAA
+358 LAAAQRAARAA

-407 EAEAARKQAEAE
+407 EAEAARKQAEA
-419 AARKQAEAETARK
+419 ARK
-432 QAEAEAAKQK
+432 QAEAEAA
-442 ADAEAARKQAEA
+442 RKQAET

-469 AKEEAARK
+469 AEAEAARKRAEAEAARKQSEAEAARKQAEVEGARKQAEAEAARK
-477 QAEAETARKQAEA
+477 QAEAE
-490 EAAKQQAEAKAAKK
+490 AAKK
-504 QAEQQAAAE
+504 QAEQQAAAD
-513 QARLADERAKQQA
+513 QARLAAERAKQQA

-547 DERAKQQVEAEAAK
+547 AAEAAK
-561 KQAEAEAARKQAEAE
+561 KE
-576 AARKQAKEEAARKQA
+576 
-591 EAEAASKQ
+591 
-599 AEAEAARKQAEAEA
+599 
-613 AKQQAEA
+613 
-620 EAAKKQ
+620 

-633 EQARLAAERA
+633 
-643 KQQAEAE
+643 
-650 AAKKQAEQQVAAL
+650 L
-663 AAAHQAAQAAEQARQ
+663 AAAQQAMQAAEQARLN
-678 DAEREAQARQEVACK
+678 AEREAQTRQEAACK
-693 REQDRIDALRTQG
+693 NEQDRIDFLRTQG
-706 SKARDDLRQLEQSL
+706 SKARDDLKELQQSL
-720 TCGRLRPLV
+720 TCERLRPLV
-729 TAALDHANALPDVNT
+729 TAALDQANALPDVNT
-744 PAQIRSAQQELSRL
+744 PAQIRLAQQELTRL
-758 GCFSGKADGALDP
+758 GCFSGNVDGALGP
-771 ATKSAVQHYE
+771 ATTSAVQHYE
-781 SVRGQPAENV
+781 SKRGQPGESV
-791 DISDAFVSELKAQS
+791 DISDAFISELKAQS

-813 PKGKVADGEHC
+813 PKGKVADGEQC

-836 KDEEEPAARTRAARQ
+836 KDEEEPAARSRAVRQ

-858 ARTRAARQKDE
+858 ARTRATRQKDE

-881 RRNRDAEPSPPQQA
+881 RRNGNAEPSPPQQA
-895 KRERPAAQQASSY
+895 KRERPAAQASSY
-908 SGGGRSTGGVGT
+908 SGGGRSTGGGGP

>member
-14 GLFCTVIWADQAFAE
+14 GLFCTAIWADRAFAE

-38 SAYQNAP
+38 SNYQNAP

-88 DAVTDADIAVIYYA
+88 DTVTDADIAVIYYA

-116 IDAKLSSDRDANDE
+116 IDAKLASDRDANNE
-130 TITLEQLVGSV
+130 TITLEQLVESV
-141 HGAKRLRVSII
+141 HGAKLLRVIII
-152 DASRDNPFARIM
+152 DACRDSPFARIM
-164 KAERMASFSGLG
+164 KAERMGLG
-176 AVEPSSIDTL
+176 AVQPNSIDTL

-191 KPGTTAQDGGG
+191 KPGTTADDGGG
-202 DHSPFATALI
+202 DHSPFAAALI

-258 APSQPVVVANDLAGE
+258 APNRPVVATDSEGE

-279 VEKIGT
+279 VERIGT

-299 FYADLARQQIAILQ
+299 FYADLARQQIAIAV
-313 DQLDTLDRAGQEKA
+313 DALDRAA
-327 AKAQADR
+327 AKAQADS
-334 EARQREAKRQADEAA
+334 EAAQRAEADRQAEAKRRADETA
-349 RQKAEQEAA
+349 RQKAEQQAA
-358 LAAAQRAAKAA
+358 LAAAQRAARAA

-383 REEEARQAA
+383 REEEARQTA

-419 AARKQAEAETARK
+419 AARKQAEAE
-432 QAEAEAAKQK
+432 
-442 ADAEAARKQAEA
+442 AARKL
-454 ETARKQAEAEAARKQ
+454 AEAEAARKQ
-469 AKEEAARK
+469 SEAEAAK
-477 QAEAETARKQAEA
+477 KKAEA
-490 EAAKQQAEAKAAKK
+490 EAATK
-504 QAEQQAAAE
+504 QAEVEGARKRAEAEAA
-513 QARLADERAKQQA
+513 RKQA

-539 AAEQARLA
+539 AAEQAA
-547 DERAKQQVEAEAAK
+547 ERARQQAEAEAAK
-561 KQAEAEAARKQAEAE
+561 KR
-576 AARKQAKEEAARKQA
+576 
-591 EAEAASKQ
+591 

-613 AKQQAEA
+613 AKQQAQA

-626 AEQQAAA
+626 AEQQA
-633 EQARLAAERA
+633 
-643 KQQAEAE
+643 
-650 AAKKQAEQQVAAL
+650 AAL
-663 AAAHQAAQAAEQARQ
+663 AAAHQAAQAAEQARL

-693 REQDRIDALRTQG
+693 NEQDRIDFLRTQG
-706 SKARDDLRQLEQSL
+706 SKARDDLRQLQQSL
-720 TCGRLRPLV
+720 TCERLRPLV
-729 TAALDHANALPDVNT
+729 TAALDQANALPDVNT
-744 PAQIRSAQQELSRL
+744 PTQIRLAQQELARL
-758 GCFSGKADGALDP
+758 GCFSGNVDGALGP
-771 ATKSAVQHYE
+771 ATTSAVQHYE
-781 SVRGQPAENV
+781 SKRGQPAESV
-791 DISDAFVSELKAQS
+791 DISDTFISELKAQS

-813 PKGKVADGEHC
+813 PKGKVADGEQC

-836 KDEEEPAARTRAARQ
+836 KDEEEPAARTRQ
-851 KDEEEPA
+851 KDEEEPV
-858 ARTRAARQKDE
+858 ARARAARQKDE

-881 RRNRDAEPSPPQQA
+881 RRNGNAEPSPPQQA
-895 KRERPAAQQASSY
+895 KRERPAAQASSY
-908 SGGGRSTGGVGT
+908 SGGGHSTGGVGT

>member
-14 GLFCTVIWADQAFAE
+14 GLFCTAIWADRAFAE

-38 SAYQNAP
+38 SNYQNAP

-88 DAVTDADIAVIYYA
+88 DTVTDADIAVIYYA

-116 IDAKLSSDRDANDE
+116 IDAKLASDRDANNE
-130 TITLEQLVGSV
+130 TITLEQLVESV
-141 HGAKRLRVSII
+141 HGAKLLRVIII
-152 DASRDNPFARIM
+152 DACRDSPFARIM
-164 KAERMASFSGLG
+164 KAERMGLG
-176 AVEPSSIDTL
+176 AVQPNSIDTL

-191 KPGTTAQDGGG
+191 KPGTTADDGGG
-202 DHSPFATALI
+202 DHSPFAAALI

-258 APSQPVVVANDLAGE
+258 APNRPVVATDSEGE

-279 VEKIGT
+279 VERIGT

-299 FYADLARQQIAILQ
+299 FYADLARQQIAIAV
-313 DQLDTLDRAGQEKA
+313 DALDRAA
-327 AKAQADR
+327 AKAQADS
-334 EARQREAKRQADEAA
+334 EAAQRAEADRQAEAKRRADETA
-349 RQKAEQEAA
+349 RQKAEQQAA
-358 LAAAQRAAKAA
+358 LAAAQRAARAA

-383 REEEARQAA
+383 REEEARQTA

-419 AARKQAEAETARK
+419 AARKQAEAE
-432 QAEAEAAKQK
+432 
-442 ADAEAARKQAEA
+442 
-454 ETARKQAEAEAARKQ
+454 AARKQ
-469 AKEEAARK
+469 AKE
-477 QAEAETARKQAEA
+477 
-490 EAAKQQAEAKAAKK
+490 
-504 QAEQQAAAE
+504 
-513 QARLADERAKQQA
+513 
-526 EAEAAKKQAEQQA
+526 
-539 AAEQARLA
+539 
-547 DERAKQQVEAEAAK
+547 
-561 KQAEAEAARKQAEAE
+561 
-576 AARKQAKEEAARKQA
+576 
-591 EAEAASKQ
+591 
-599 AEAEAARKQAEAEA
+599 EAARKQAEAEA

-633 EQARLAAERA
+633 
-643 KQQAEAE
+643 
-650 AAKKQAEQQVAAL
+650 L
-663 AAAHQAAQAAEQARQ
+663 AAAHQAAQAAEQARL

-693 REQDRIDALRTQG
+693 NEQDRIDFLRTQG
-706 SKARDDLRQLEQSL
+706 SKARDDLRQLQQSL
-720 TCGRLRPLV
+720 TCERLRPLV
-729 TAALDHANALPDVNT
+729 TAALDQANALPDVNT
-744 PAQIRSAQQELSRL
+744 PTQIRLAQQELARL
-758 GCFSGKADGALDP
+758 GCFSGNVDGALGP
-771 ATKSAVQHYE
+771 ATTSAVQHYE
-781 SVRGQPAENV
+781 SKRGQPAESV
-791 DISDAFVSELKAQS
+791 DISDTFISELKAQS

-813 PKGKVADGEHC
+813 PKGKVADGEQC

-836 KDEEEPAARTRAARQ
+836 KDEEEPAARTRQ
-851 KDEEEPA
+851 KDEEEPV

-881 RRNRDAEPSPPQQA
+881 RRNGNAEPSPPQQA
-895 KRERPAAQQASSY
+895 KRERPAAHLRVIEQASSY
-908 SGGGRSTGGVGT
+908 SGGGHSTGGVGT

>member
-76 NLDFKSTIRKFE
+76 SLDFKSTIRKFE

-116 IDAKLSSDRDANDE
+116 IDAKLTSDRDANDE
-130 TITLEQLVGSV
+130 TITLEQLVESV
-141 HGAKRLRVSII
+141 HSAKRLRVIII
-152 DASRDNPFARIM
+152 DACRDNPFARIM
-164 KAERMASFSGLG
+164 KTERMASFSGLA
-176 AVEPSSIDTL
+176 AVEPNSIDTL

-191 KPGTTAQDGGG
+191 KSGTTAQDGGG
-202 DHSPFATALI
+202 DHSPFAAALI
-212 DNLFVPGLDIR
+212 TNLFVPGLDIR

-236 TGYMQEPFVYGSLGG
+236 TGLMQEPFVYGSLGG
-251 GNIALVP
+251 GNIALVS
-258 APSQPVVVANDLAGE
+258 APSQPVVSNDLAGE
-273 KSDYAL
+273 RSDYAL

-285 KGAWQVFLNQHPTG
+285 KGAWQVFLNQHPSG
-299 FYADLARQQIAILQ
+299 FYADLARQQIAIVQ
-313 DQLDTLDRAGQEKA
+313 DQSDRLDRS

-334 EARQREAKRQADEAA
+334 EAEAKRQADEAA

-407 EAEAARKQAEAE
+407 
-419 AARKQAEAETARK
+419 
-432 QAEAEAAKQK
+432 
-442 ADAEAARKQAEA
+442 DAG
-454 ETARKQAEAEAARKQ
+454 
-469 AKEEAARK
+469 
-477 QAEAETARKQAEA
+477 
-490 EAAKQQAEAKAAKK
+490 AAKQQADAETAKK

-513 QARLADERAKQQA
+513 QT
-526 EAEAAKKQAEQQA
+526 
-539 AAEQARLA
+539 
-547 DERAKQQVEAEAAK
+547 
-561 KQAEAEAARKQAEAE
+561 
-576 AARKQAKEEAARKQA
+576 
-591 EAEAASKQ
+591 
-599 AEAEAARKQAEAEA
+599 
-613 AKQQAEA
+613 
-620 EAAKKQ
+620 
-626 AEQQAAA
+626 
-633 EQARLAAERA
+633 RLAAERA

-650 AAKKQAEQQVAAL
+650 AAKKQAEQQAAAL
-663 AAAHQAAQAAEQARQ
+663 AAARQAAQAAEQARL

-693 REQDRIDALRTQG
+693 HEQDRIDVLRTQG
-706 SKARDDLRQLEQSL
+706 SKARDDLGQLEQSL
-720 TCGRLRPLV
+720 TCERLRPLV
-729 TAALDHANALPDVNT
+729 TAALDQANALPDVNT
-744 PAQIRSAQQELSRL
+744 PAQIRSAQQELRRL
-758 GCFSGKADGALDP
+758 GCFSGNVDGALGP
-771 ATKSAVQHYE
+771 ATTSAVQHYE
-781 SVRGQPAENV
+781 SERGQPAKSV
-791 DISDAFVSELKAQS
+791 DISDAFVSELKAQA

-813 PKGKVADGEHC
+813 PKGKVADGDRC
-824 IAAEKPPRVAHQ
+824 IAAENPPRVAHQ
-836 KDEEEPAARTRAARQ
+836 KGEEETAAHTRAAHQ
-851 KDEEEPA
+851 KDEEESA
-858 ARTRAARQKDE
+858 A
-869 EKPSQKSKPQLS
+869 
-881 RRNRDAEPSPPQQA
+881 
-895 KRERPAAQQASSY
+895 
-908 SGGGRSTGGVGT
+908 
-920 TIGVGF
+920 

>member
-14 GLFCTVIWADQAFAE
+14 GLFCTAIWADRAFAE

-38 SAYQNAP
+38 SNYQNAP

-88 DAVTDADIAVIYYA
+88 DTVTDADIAVIYYA

-116 IDAKLSSDRDANDE
+116 IDAKLASDRDANNE
-130 TITLEQLVGSV
+130 TITLEQLVESV
-141 HGAKRLRVSII
+141 HGAKLLRVIII
-152 DASRDNPFARIM
+152 DACRDSPFARIM
-164 KAERMASFSGLG
+164 KAERMGLG
-176 AVEPSSIDTL
+176 AVQPNSIDTL

-191 KPGTTAQDGGG
+191 KPGTTADDGGG
-202 DHSPFATALI
+202 DHSPFAAALI

-258 APSQPVVVANDLAGE
+258 APNRPVVATDSEGE

-279 VEKIGT
+279 VERIGT

-299 FYADLARQQIAILQ
+299 FYADLARQQIAIAV
-313 DQLDTLDRAGQEKA
+313 DALDRAA
-327 AKAQADR
+327 AKAQADS
-334 EARQREAKRQADEAA
+334 EAAQRAEADRQAEAKRRADETA
-349 RQKAEQEAA
+349 RQKAEQQAA
-358 LAAAQRAAKAA
+358 LAAAQRAARAA

-383 REEEARQAA
+383 REEEARQTA

-419 AARKQAEAETARK
+419 AARKQAEAE
-432 QAEAEAAKQK
+432 
-442 ADAEAARKQAEA
+442 
-454 ETARKQAEAEAARKQ
+454 
-469 AKEEAARK
+469 
-477 QAEAETARKQAEA
+477 
-490 EAAKQQAEAKAAKK
+490 
-504 QAEQQAAAE
+504 
-513 QARLADERAKQQA
+513 
-526 EAEAAKKQAEQQA
+526 
-539 AAEQARLA
+539 
-547 DERAKQQVEAEAAK
+547 
-561 KQAEAEAARKQAEAE
+561 
-576 AARKQAKEEAARKQA
+576 
-591 EAEAASKQ
+591 
-599 AEAEAARKQAEAEA
+599 A

-626 AEQQAAA
+626 TEQQAAA

-650 AAKKQAEQQVAAL
+650 AAKKQAEQQAAAEQAAERARQQAEAEAAKKRAEAEAARKQAEAEAAKQQAQAEAAKKQAEQQAAAL
-663 AAAHQAAQAAEQARQ
+663 AAAHQAAQAAEQARL

-693 REQDRIDALRTQG
+693 NEQDRIDFLRTQG
-706 SKARDDLRQLEQSL
+706 SKARDDLRQLQQSL
-720 TCGRLRPLV
+720 TCERLRPLV
-729 TAALDHANALPDVNT
+729 TAALDQANALPDVNT
-744 PAQIRSAQQELSRL
+744 PTQIRLAQQELARL
-758 GCFSGKADGALDP
+758 GCFSGNVDGALGP
-771 ATKSAVQHYE
+771 ATTSAVQHYE
-781 SVRGQPAENV
+781 SKRGQPAESV
-791 DISDAFVSELKAQS
+791 DISDTFISELKAQS

-813 PKGKVADGEHC
+813 PKGKVADGEQC

-836 KDEEEPAARTRAARQ
+836 KDEEEPAARTRQ
-851 KDEEEPA
+851 KDEEEPV
-858 ARTRAARQKDE
+858 ARARAARQKDE

-881 RRNRDAEPSPPQQA
+881 RRNGNAEPSPPQQA
-895 KRERPAAQQASSY
+895 KRERPAAQASSY
-908 SGGGRSTGGVGT
+908 SSGGHSTGGVGT

>member
-14 GLFCTVIWADQAFAE
+14 GLFCTTIWADQAFAE

-76 NLDFKSTIRKFE
+76 NMDFKSTIRKFE
-88 DAVTDADIAVIYYA
+88 DTVTDADIAVIYYA

-108 HGTNYLIP
+108 HGMNYLIP
-116 IDAKLSSDRDANDE
+116 IDAKLASDRDANNE
-130 TITLEQLVGSV
+130 TITLEQLVESV
-141 HGAKRLRVSII
+141 HGAKLLRVIII
-152 DASRDNPFARIM
+152 DACRDSQFARIM
-164 KAERMASFSGLG
+164 KAERMGLG
-176 AVEPSSIDTL
+176 AVQPNSIDTL

-191 KPGTTAQDGGG
+191 KPGTTADDGGG

-251 GNIALVP
+251 GNIALAP
-258 APSQPVVVANDLAGE
+258 APNRPVVATDSEGE

-279 VEKIGT
+279 VERIGT

-299 FYADLARQQIAILQ
+299 FYADLARQQIAIAV
-313 DQLDTLDRAGQEKA
+313 DALDRAA
-327 AKAQADR
+327 AKAQADS
-334 EARQREAKRQADEAA
+334 EAAQRAEADRQAEAKRQADEAA

-358 LAAAQRAAKAA
+358 LAAAQRAARAA

-383 REEEARQAA
+383 REEEARQTA
-392 LAKRAAEAEAARKQA
+392 LAKRAAEAEAARKQAEAEAARKRAEAEAARKQAEAEATTKQAEVEGARKRAEAEAARKQA

-419 AARKQAEAETARK
+419 AA
-432 QAEAEAAKQK
+432 
-442 ADAEAARKQAEA
+442 
-454 ETARKQAEAEAARKQ
+454 
-469 AKEEAARK
+469 
-477 QAEAETARKQAEA
+477 
-490 EAAKQQAEAKAAKK
+490 KK
-504 QAEQQAAAE
+504 
-513 QARLADERAKQQA
+513 K
-526 EAEAAKKQAEQQA
+526 
-539 AAEQARLA
+539 
-547 DERAKQQVEAEAAK
+547 
-561 KQAEAEAARKQAEAE
+561 AEAEAARKQAEVE
-576 AARKQAKEEAARKQA
+576 GARKQA
-591 EAEAASKQ
+591 EAEA
-599 AEAEAARKQAEAEA
+599 ERK
-613 AKQQAEA
+613 QAEA

-650 AAKKQAEQQVAAL
+650 AAKKQAEQQAAAEQAAERARQQAEAEAAKKQAEQQAAAL
-663 AAAHQAAQAAEQARQ
+663 AAAHQAAQAAEQARL
-678 DAEREAQARQEVACK
+678 DAEREAQARQQVACK
-693 REQDRIDALRTQG
+693 NEQDRIDFLRTQG
-706 SKARDDLRQLEQSL
+706 SKARDDLRQLQQSL
-720 TCGRLRPLV
+720 TCERLRPLV
-729 TAALDHANALPDVNT
+729 TAALDQANALPDVNT
-744 PAQIRSAQQELSRL
+744 PTQIRLAQQELARL
-758 GCFSGKADGALDP
+758 GCFSGNVDGALGP
-771 ATKSAVQHYE
+771 ATTSAVEHYE
-781 SVRGQPAENV
+781 SKRGQPAESV
-791 DISDAFVSELKAQS
+791 DIRDAFISELKAQS
-805 TRVCPLVC
+805 ARVCPLVC
-813 PKGKVADGEHC
+813 PKGKVADGEQC

-836 KDEEEPAARTRAARQ
+836 KDEEEPAARTRAV
-851 KDEEEPA
+851 
-858 ARTRAARQKDE
+858 RQKDE

-881 RRNRDAEPSPPQQA
+881 PRNGNAEPSPPQQA
-895 KRERPAAQQASSY
+895 KRERPAAQASSY
-908 SGGGRSTGGVGT
+908 SGGGHSTGGVGT

>member
-14 GLFCTVIWADQAFAE
+14 GLFCTAIWADRAFAE

-38 SAYQNAP
+38 SNYQNAP

-88 DAVTDADIAVIYYA
+88 DTVTDADIAVIYYA

-116 IDAKLSSDRDANDE
+116 IDAKLASDRDANNE
-130 TITLEQLVGSV
+130 TITLEQLVESV
-141 HGAKRLRVSII
+141 HGAKLLRVIII
-152 DASRDNPFARIM
+152 DACRDSPFARIM
-164 KAERMASFSGLG
+164 KAERMGLG
-176 AVEPSSIDTL
+176 AVQPNSIDTL

-191 KPGTTAQDGGG
+191 KPGTTADDGGG
-202 DHSPFATALI
+202 DHSPFAAALI

-258 APSQPVVVANDLAGE
+258 APNRPVVATDSEGE

-279 VEKIGT
+279 VERIGT

-299 FYADLARQQIAILQ
+299 FYADLARQQIAIAV
-313 DQLDTLDRAGQEKA
+313 DALDRAA
-327 AKAQADR
+327 AKAQADS
-334 EARQREAKRQADEAA
+334 EAAQRAEADRQAEAKRRADETA
-349 RQKAEQEAA
+349 RQKAEQQAA
-358 LAAAQRAAKAA
+358 LAAAQRAARAA

-383 REEEARQAA
+383 REEEARQTA

-419 AARKQAEAETARK
+419 AARKQAEAEAARK
-432 QAEAEAAKQK
+432 QSEAEAAKKKAEAEAAT
-442 ADAEAARKQAEA
+442 KQAEV
-454 ETARKQAEAEAARKQ
+454 EGARKRAEAEAARK
-469 AKEEAARK
+469 
-477 QAEAETARKQAEA
+477 
-490 EAAKQQAEAKAAKK
+490 
-504 QAEQQAAAE
+504 
-513 QARLADERAKQQA
+513 
-526 EAEAAKKQAEQQA
+526 
-539 AAEQARLA
+539 
-547 DERAKQQVEAEAAK
+547 
-561 KQAEAEAARKQAEAE
+561 
-576 AARKQAKEEAARKQA
+576 
-591 EAEAASKQ
+591 
-599 AEAEAARKQAEAEA
+599 
-613 AKQQAEA
+613 QAEA

-650 AAKKQAEQQVAAL
+650 AAKKQAEQQAAAEQAAERARQQAEAEAAKKRAEAEAARKQAEAEAAKQQAEAEAAKKQAEQQAAAL
-663 AAAHQAAQAAEQARQ
+663 AAAHQAAQAAEQARL

-693 REQDRIDALRTQG
+693 NEQDRIDFLRTQG
-706 SKARDDLRQLEQSL
+706 SKARDDLRQLQQSL
-720 TCGRLRPLV
+720 TCERLRPLV
-729 TAALDHANALPDVNT
+729 TAALDQANALPDVNT
-744 PAQIRSAQQELSRL
+744 PTQIRLAQQELARL
-758 GCFSGKADGALDP
+758 GCFSGNVDGALGP
-771 ATKSAVQHYE
+771 ATTSAVQHYE
-781 SVRGQPAENV
+781 SKRGQPAESV
-791 DISDAFVSELKAQS
+791 DISDTFISELKAQS

-813 PKGKVADGEHC
+813 PKGKVADGEQC

-836 KDEEEPAARTRAARQ
+836 KDEEEPAARTRQ
-851 KDEEEPA
+851 KDEEEPV
-858 ARTRAARQKDE
+858 ARARAARQKDE

-881 RRNRDAEPSPPQQA
+881 RRNGNAEPSPPQQA
-895 KRERPAAQQASSY
+895 KRERPAAQASSY
-908 SGGGRSTGGVGT
+908 SSGGHSTGGVGT

>member
-14 GLFCTVIWADQAFAE
+14 GLFCTVIWADRAFAE

-88 DAVTDADIAVIYYA
+88 DTVTDADIAVIYYA

-116 IDAKLSSDRDANDE
+116 IDAKLASDRDANNE
-130 TITLEQLVGSV
+130 TITLEQLVESV
-141 HGAKRLRVSII
+141 HRAKLLRVIII
-152 DASRDNPFARIM
+152 DACRDSPFARIM
-164 KAERMASFSGLG
+164 KAERMGLG
-176 AVEPSSIDTL
+176 AVQPNSIDTL

-191 KPGTTAQDGGG
+191 KPGTTADDGGG
-202 DHSPFATALI
+202 DHSPFAAALI
-212 DNLFVPGLDIR
+212 DNLFVSGLDIR

-258 APSQPVVVANDLAGE
+258 APNRPVVATDSEGE

-279 VEKIGT
+279 VERIGT

-299 FYADLARQQIAILQ
+299 FYADLVRQQIAIAV
-313 DQLDTLDRAGQEKA
+313 DALDRAA
-327 AKAQADR
+327 AKAQADS
-334 EARQREAKRQADEAA
+334 EAAQRAEADRQAEAKRRADETA
-349 RQKAEQEAA
+349 RQKAEQQAA
-358 LAAAQRAAKAA
+358 LAAAQRAARAA

-383 REEEARQAA
+383 REEEARQTA
-392 LAKRAAEAEAARKQA
+392 LAKRAAEAEAARKQAEAEAARKQAEAGAARKQAEAEAARKQA

-419 AARKQAEAETARK
+419 AARKQAEAE
-432 QAEAEAAKQK
+432 
-442 ADAEAARKQAEA
+442 AAR
-454 ETARKQAEAEAARKQ
+454 
-469 AKEEAARK
+469 
-477 QAEAETARKQAEA
+477 
-490 EAAKQQAEAKAAKK
+490 
-504 QAEQQAAAE
+504 
-513 QARLADERAKQQA
+513 
-526 EAEAAKKQAEQQA
+526 
-539 AAEQARLA
+539 
-547 DERAKQQVEAEAAK
+547 

-576 AARKQAKEEAARKQA
+576 AARKQA
-591 EAEAASKQ
+591 
-599 AEAEAARKQAEAEA
+599 EAEAARKQAEAEA
-613 AKQQAEA
+613 ARKLAEAEAARKQSEAEAAKKKAEAEAAKKKAEAEAATKQAEVEGARKRAEAEAARKQAEA

-650 AAKKQAEQQVAAL
+650 AAKKQAEQQAAAEQAAERARQQAEAAAAKKRAEAEAARKQAEAEAAKQQAEAEAAKKQAEQQAAAL
-663 AAAHQAAQAAEQARQ
+663 AAAHQAEQARL

-693 REQDRIDALRTQG
+693 NEQDRIDFLRTQG
-706 SKARDDLRQLEQSL
+706 SKARDDLRQLQQSL
-720 TCGRLRPLV
+720 TCERLRPLV
-729 TAALDHANALPDVNT
+729 TAALDQANALPDVNT
-744 PAQIRSAQQELSRL
+744 PTQIRLAQQELSRL
-758 GCFSGKADGALDP
+758 GCFSG
-771 ATKSAVQHYE
+771 
-781 SVRGQPAENV
+781 
-791 DISDAFVSELKAQS
+791 
-805 TRVCPLVC
+805 
-813 PKGKVADGEHC
+813 
-824 IAAEKPPRVAHQ
+824 
-836 KDEEEPAARTRAARQ
+836 
-851 KDEEEPA
+851 
-858 ARTRAARQKDE
+858 
-869 EKPSQKSKPQLS
+869 
-881 RRNRDAEPSPPQQA
+881 
-895 KRERPAAQQASSY
+895 
-908 SGGGRSTGGVGT
+908 
-920 TIGVGF
+920 

>member
-1 MSRFILSVIALAL
+1 MSRLVLSVIVLAL
-14 GLFCTVIWADQAFAE
+14 GLLCTPIWVDRACAE
-29 RRVALIIGN
+29 RRVTLIIGN

-45 ILPNPE
+45 TLSNPE

-67 IVTTAFNVG
+67 VVTTAFNVG

-116 IDAKLSSDRDANDE
+116 IDAKLANDRDANDE
-130 TITLEQLVGSV
+130 TITLEQLVESV
-141 HGAKRLRVSII
+141 HGAKRLRVIII
-152 DASRDNPFARIM
+152 DACRDNPFARVM

-176 AVEPSSIDTL
+176 AVEPNSIDTL

-258 APSQPVVVANDLAGE
+258 APSEPVVATDLAGE

-299 FYADLARQQIAILQ
+299 FYADLARQQIAIVRG
-313 DQLDTLDRAGQEKA
+313 QLDTLDRAGQEKA

-334 EARQREAKRQADEAA
+334 EAHQREAKRQADEAA

-358 LAAAQRAAKAA
+358 LAAAQRAARAA

-392 LAKRAAEAEAARKQA
+392 FAKRAAEAEAARKQA

-419 AARKQAEAETARK
+419 AARKQAEAE
-432 QAEAEAAKQK
+432 
-442 ADAEAARKQAEA
+442 
-454 ETARKQAEAEAARKQ
+454 
-469 AKEEAARK
+469 
-477 QAEAETARKQAEA
+477 
-490 EAAKQQAEAKAAKK
+490 
-504 QAEQQAAAE
+504 
-513 QARLADERAKQQA
+513 
-526 EAEAAKKQAEQQA
+526 
-539 AAEQARLA
+539 
-547 DERAKQQVEAEAAK
+547 
-561 KQAEAEAARKQAEAE
+561 AARKQAEAE
-576 AARKQAKEEAARKQA
+576 AARKQAEED
-591 EAEAASKQ
+591 
-599 AEAEAARKQAEAEA
+599 AARKQAEAEA
-613 AKQQAEA
+613 AKQQPEA
-620 EAAKKQ
+620 KAAKNQ

-650 AAKKQAEQQVAAL
+650 AAKKQAEQQAAAL
-663 AAAHQAAQAAEQARQ
+663 AAAQQAAQAAEHARL
-678 DAEREAQARQEVACK
+678 DAEREAQVRQEAACK
-693 REQDRIDALRTQG
+693 NEQDRINVLRTQG
-706 SKARDDLRQLEQSL
+706 SKARDDLRQLQQSL
-720 TCGRLRPLV
+720 ACERLRPLV
-729 TAALDHANALPDVNT
+729 TAALDQANALPDVNT
-744 PAQIRSAQQELSRL
+744 PAQIRLAQQELTRL

-771 ATKSAVQHYE
+771 ATTSAVRHYE
-781 SVRGQPAENV
+781 SERGQPAKSV
-791 DISDAFVSELKAQS
+791 HISDAFVSELNAQS

-813 PKGKVADGEHC
+813 PKGRVAEGEHC
-824 IAAEKPPRVAHQ
+824 IAAEKPPRAAHQ
-836 KDEEEPAARTRAARQ
+836 KDEEEPAAH
-851 KDEEEPA
+851 
-858 ARTRAARQKDE
+858 TRAARQKDE
-869 EKPSQKSKPQLS
+869 EKPSQRSKPQLS
-881 RRNRDAEPSPPQQA
+881 RRNGDAEPSPPQQA
-895 KRERPAAQQASSY
+895 KRERPAAHPRVEQASSY
-908 SGGGRSTGGVGT
+908 SGGGRSTSGVGT

>member
-14 GLFCTVIWADQAFAE
+14 GLFCTAIWADRAFAE

-38 SAYQNAP
+38 SNYQNAP

-67 IVTTAFNVG
+67 IVTTAFNIG

-88 DAVTDADIAVIYYA
+88 DTVTDADIAVIYYA

-116 IDAKLSSDRDANDE
+116 IDAKLASDRDANNE
-130 TITLEQLVGSV
+130 TITLEQLVESV
-141 HGAKRLRVSII
+141 HGAKLLRVIII
-152 DASRDNPFARIM
+152 DACRDSPFARIM
-164 KAERMASFSGLG
+164 KAERMGLG
-176 AVEPSSIDTL
+176 AVQPNSIDTL

-191 KPGTTAQDGGG
+191 KPGTTADDGGG
-202 DHSPFATALI
+202 DHSPFAAALI

-258 APSQPVVVANDLAGE
+258 APNRPVVATDSEGE

-279 VEKIGT
+279 VERIGT

-299 FYADLARQQIAILQ
+299 FYADLARQQIAIAV
-313 DQLDTLDRAGQEKA
+313 DALDRAA
-327 AKAQADR
+327 AKAQADS
-334 EARQREAKRQADEAA
+334 EAAQRAEADRQAEAKRRADETA
-349 RQKAEQEAA
+349 RQKAEQQAA
-358 LAAAQRAAKAA
+358 LAAAQRAARAA

-383 REEEARQAA
+383 REEEARQTA

-419 AARKQAEAETARK
+419 AARKQAEAE
-432 QAEAEAAKQK
+432 
-442 ADAEAARKQAEA
+442 AARKL
-454 ETARKQAEAEAARKQ
+454 AEAEAARKQ
-469 AKEEAARK
+469 S
-477 QAEAETARKQAEA
+477 EA
-490 EAAKQQAEAKAAKK
+490 EAAKKK
-504 QAEQQAAAE
+504 
-513 QARLADERAKQQA
+513 A
-526 EAEAAKKQAEQQA
+526 EAEAAKKKA
-539 AAEQARLA
+539 
-547 DERAKQQVEAEAAK
+547 EAEAAT
-561 KQAEAEAARKQAEAE
+561 KQAEVEGARKRAEAEAARK
-576 AARKQAKEEAARKQA
+576 
-591 EAEAASKQ
+591 
-599 AEAEAARKQAEAEA
+599 
-613 AKQQAEA
+613 QAEA

-650 AAKKQAEQQVAAL
+650 AAKKQAEQQAAAEQAAERARQQAEAEAAKKRAEAEAARKQAEAEAAKQQAQAEAAKKQAEQQAAAL
-663 AAAHQAAQAAEQARQ
+663 AAAHQAAQAAEQARL

-693 REQDRIDALRTQG
+693 NEQDRIDFLRTQG
-706 SKARDDLRQLEQSL
+706 SKARDDLRQLQQSL
-720 TCGRLRPLV
+720 TCERLRPLV
-729 TAALDHANALPDVNT
+729 TAALDQANALPDVNT
-744 PAQIRSAQQELSRL
+744 PTQIRLAQQELARL
-758 GCFSGKADGALDP
+758 GCFSGNVDGALGP
-771 ATKSAVQHYE
+771 ATTSAVQHYE
-781 SVRGQPAENV
+781 SKRGQPAESV
-791 DISDAFVSELKAQS
+791 DISDTFISELKAQS
-805 TRVCPLVC
+805 TRVCLLVC
-813 PKGKVADGEHC
+813 PKGKVADGEQC

-836 KDEEEPAARTRAARQ
+836 KDEEEPAARTRQ
-851 KDEEEPA
+851 KDEEEPV
-858 ARTRAARQKDE
+858 ARARAARQKDE

-881 RRNRDAEPSPPQQA
+881 RRNGNAEPSPPQQA
-895 KRERPAAQQASSY
+895 KRERPAAQASSY
-908 SGGGRSTGGVGT
+908 SGGGHSTGGVGT

>member
-1 MSRFILSVIALAL
+1 MSRLILSVIALAL
-14 GLFCTVIWADQAFAE
+14 GLFCTAIWADRAFAE

-38 SAYQNAP
+38 SNYQNAP

-88 DAVTDADIAVIYYA
+88 DTVTDADIAVIYYA

-116 IDAKLSSDRDANDE
+116 IDAKLASDRDANNE
-130 TITLEQLVGSV
+130 TITLEQLVESV
-141 HGAKRLRVSII
+141 HGAKLLRVIII
-152 DASRDNPFARIM
+152 DACRDSPFARIM
-164 KAERMASFSGLG
+164 KAERMGLG
-176 AVEPSSIDTL
+176 AVQPNSIDTL

-191 KPGTTAQDGGG
+191 KPGTTADDGGG
-202 DHSPFATALI
+202 DHSPFAAALI

-258 APSQPVVVANDLAGE
+258 APNRPVVATDSEGE

-279 VEKIGT
+279 VERIGT

-299 FYADLARQQIAILQ
+299 FYADLARQQIAIAV
-313 DQLDTLDRAGQEKA
+313 DALDRAA
-327 AKAQADR
+327 AKAQADS
-334 EARQREAKRQADEAA
+334 EAAQRAEADRQAEAKRRADETA
-349 RQKAEQEAA
+349 RQKAEQQAA
-358 LAAAQRAAKAA
+358 LAAAQRAARAA

-383 REEEARQAA
+383 REEEARQTA

-419 AARKQAEAETARK
+419 AARKQAEAE
-432 QAEAEAAKQK
+432 
-442 ADAEAARKQAEA
+442 AARK
-454 ETARKQAEAEAARKQ
+454 
-469 AKEEAARK
+469 
-477 QAEAETARKQAEA
+477 
-490 EAAKQQAEAKAAKK
+490 
-504 QAEQQAAAE
+504 
-513 QARLADERAKQQA
+513 QA

-539 AAEQARLA
+539 AAEQAA
-547 DERAKQQVEAEAAK
+547 ERARQQAEAEAAK
-561 KQAEAEAARKQAEAE
+561 KR
-576 AARKQAKEEAARKQA
+576 
-591 EAEAASKQ
+591 

-633 EQARLAAERA
+633 
-643 KQQAEAE
+643 
-650 AAKKQAEQQVAAL
+650 L
-663 AAAHQAAQAAEQARQ
+663 AAAHQAAQAAEQARL

-693 REQDRIDALRTQG
+693 NEQDRIDFLRTQG
-706 SKARDDLRQLEQSL
+706 SKARDDLRQLQQSL
-720 TCGRLRPLV
+720 TCERLRPLV
-729 TAALDHANALPDVNT
+729 TAALDQANALPDVNT
-744 PAQIRSAQQELSRL
+744 PTQIRLAQQELARL
-758 GCFSGKADGALDP
+758 GCFSGNVDGALGP
-771 ATKSAVQHYE
+771 ATTSAVQHYE
-781 SVRGQPAENV
+781 SKRGQPAESV
-791 DISDAFVSELKAQS
+791 DISDTFISELKAQS

-813 PKGKVADGEHC
+813 PKGKVADGEQC

-836 KDEEEPAARTRAARQ
+836 KDEEEPAARTRQ
-851 KDEEEPA
+851 KDEEEPV
-858 ARTRAARQKDE
+858 ARARAARQKDE

-881 RRNRDAEPSPPQQA
+881 RRNGNAEPSPPQQA
-895 KRERPAAQQASSY
+895 KRERPAAQASSY
-908 SGGGRSTGGVGT
+908 SSGGHSTGGVGT

>member
-14 GLFCTVIWADQAFAE
+14 GLFCTAIWADRAFAE

-38 SAYQNAP
+38 SNYQNAP

-88 DAVTDADIAVIYYA
+88 DTVTDADIAVIYYA

-116 IDAKLSSDRDANDE
+116 IDAKLASDRDANNE
-130 TITLEQLVGSV
+130 TITLEQLVESV
-141 HGAKRLRVSII
+141 HGAKLLRVIII
-152 DASRDNPFARIM
+152 DACRDSPFARIM
-164 KAERMASFSGLG
+164 KAERMGLG
-176 AVEPSSIDTL
+176 AVEPNSIDTL

-202 DHSPFATALI
+202 DHSPFAAALI
-212 DNLFVPGLDIR
+212 DNLFVSGLDIR

-251 GNIALVP
+251 GNIALAP
-258 APSQPVVVANDLAGE
+258 APNRPVVATDSEGE

-279 VEKIGT
+279 VERIGT

-299 FYADLARQQIAILQ
+299 FYADLARQQIAIAV
-313 DQLDTLDRAGQEKA
+313 DALDRAA
-327 AKAQADR
+327 AKAQADS
-334 EARQREAKRQADEAA
+334 EAAQRAEADRQAEAKRRADETA
-349 RQKAEQEAA
+349 RQKAEQQAA
-358 LAAAQRAAKAA
+358 LAAAQRAARAA

-383 REEEARQAA
+383 REEEGRQTA

-419 AARKQAEAETARK
+419 AARKQAEAE
-432 QAEAEAAKQK
+432 
-442 ADAEAARKQAEA
+442 AAR
-454 ETARKQAEAEAARKQ
+454 
-469 AKEEAARK
+469 
-477 QAEAETARKQAEA
+477 
-490 EAAKQQAEAKAAKK
+490 
-504 QAEQQAAAE
+504 
-513 QARLADERAKQQA
+513 
-526 EAEAAKKQAEQQA
+526 
-539 AAEQARLA
+539 
-547 DERAKQQVEAEAAK
+547 

-576 AARKQAKEEAARKQA
+576 AARKQA
-591 EAEAASKQ
+591 
-599 AEAEAARKQAEAEA
+599 EAEAARKQAEAEA
-613 AKQQAEA
+613 ARKQTEAEAAMQQAEA
-620 EAAKKQ
+620 EAAKKQAEQARLAAERAKQQAEAKAAKNQ

-650 AAKKQAEQQVAAL
+650 AKKQAEQQAAAL
-663 AAAHQAAQAAEQARQ
+663 AAAQQAAQAAEHARL
-678 DAEREAQARQEVACK
+678 DAERAAQVRQEAACK
-693 REQDRIDALRTQG
+693 NEQDRIDFLRTQG
-706 SKARDDLRQLEQSL
+706 SKARDDLRQLQQIL
-720 TCGRLRPLV
+720 TCERLRPLV
-729 TAALDHANALPDVNT
+729 TAALDQANALPDVNT
-744 PAQIRSAQQELSRL
+744 PTQIRLAQQELARL
-758 GCFSGKADGALDP
+758 GCFSGNVDGALGP
-771 ATKSAVQHYE
+771 ATTSAVQHYE
-781 SVRGQPAENV
+781 SKRGQPAESV
-791 DISDAFVSELKAQS
+791 DISDTFISELKAQS

-813 PKGKVADGEHC
+813 PKGKVADGEQC

-836 KDEEEPAARTRAARQ
+836 KDEEEPAARTRQ
-851 KDEEEPA
+851 KDEEEPV
-858 ARTRAARQKDE
+858 ARARAARQKDE

-881 RRNRDAEPSPPQQA
+881 RRNGNAEPSPPQQA
-895 KRERPAAQQASSY
+895 KRERPAAQASSY
-908 SGGGRSTGGVGT
+908 SGGGHSTGGVGT